1 MTTRSVM
8 PTIDLVPVSSLSPD
22 DQELCRAAAAAVER
36 AYEPYSGFSVGAAVR
51 TSGGK
56 IHVGSNLEVSAYRLG
71 TCAEVTAI
79 SRANAEG
86 DLDITTIAIVGHPT
100 GKPEAGVEIVTPC
113 GGCRQMI
120 VEASQVADRDIK
132 VISCDGTLTRC
143 LVAPISVL
151 LPYAFG
157 PRNLGIDVA
166 GYRRR
171 G

>member
-1 MTTRSVM
+1 M
-8 PTIDLVPVSSLSPD
+8 SSLAPD
-22 DQELCRAAAAAVER
+22 DRELCAAAAAAAAR

-51 TSGGK
+51 TRSGA
-56 IHVGSNLEVSAYRLG
+56 IHSGSNLEVAAYRLG

-79 SRANAEG
+79 SRANADG
-86 DLDITTIAIVGHPT
+86 DFDITTIAIVGHPT
-100 GKPEAGVEIVTPC
+100 GRPGAGLEIVTPC

-120 VEASQVADRDIK
+120 MEASQVAGGDIK

-166 GYRRR
+166 RHRRKA
-171 G
+171 